1 MIGAGAMVAQ
11 DIPPYCMAQGDRA
24 SIQGLNRVGLE
35 RNGGSREDLSVLRE
49 VYRLIFTP
57 SGPEAKSKV
66 FKDRVAQARELVG
79 NNERGAAFVSFI
91 EGSQRG
97 IAPHHRSGGSA
108 D

>member
-1 MIGAGAMVAQ
+1 
-11 DIPPYCMAQGDRA
+11 MAQGDRA

-57 SGPEAKSKV
+57 SGTEAKGKV

-79 NNERGAAFVSFI
+79 GNERGLAFVSFI

-97 IAPHHRSGGSA
+97 IAPHHRGVGGA
-108 D
+108 E